1 MKKLPF
7 QKKGSESEM
16 GKGCADTSQGCIR
29 KDGSGFKILNNK
41 KGGTWRSGY
50 ATRKEALNQLKA
62 MHAN

>member
-1 MKKLPF
+1 
-7 QKKGSESEM
+7 M